1 MMENI
6 LLFVIN
12 KRRPRFDE
20 GVVVVVQSLDDD
32 VRERESISAR
42 ASKSKESRERLM
54 DKWVTWN

>member
-1 MMENI
+1 MENI
-6 LLFVIN
+6 LLFVIQ
-12 KRRPRFDE
+12 RRPRFDE

-42 ASKSKESRERLM
+42 ASERKELRERLM

>member
-1 MMENI
+1 MENI
-6 LLFVIN
+6 LLFVIQR
-12 KRRPRFDE
+12 RRPRFDE

-42 ASKSKESRERLM
+42 ASKSKELRERLM